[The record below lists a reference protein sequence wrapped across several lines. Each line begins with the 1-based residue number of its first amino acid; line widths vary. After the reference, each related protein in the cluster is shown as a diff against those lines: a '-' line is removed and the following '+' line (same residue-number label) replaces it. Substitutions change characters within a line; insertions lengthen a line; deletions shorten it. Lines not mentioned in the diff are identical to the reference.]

1 MESIVGGEGEE
12 WMDGGWMVESI
23 GRWIGL
29 ALGDG
34 VMGDGDVEFL
44 PAKSKSRFLF

>member
-23 GRWIGL
+23 GVDVSMDRTR
-29 ALGDG
+29 A
-34 VMGDGDVEFL
+34 GDGDVEFL
-44 PAKSKSRFLF
+44 PAKSKSRFL